1 MATYKLKNFKK
12 ILPELVQGEVIQA
25 GAFAMPPGGMKRQ
38 MMGGAFGVIGQVV
51 AAKGQGTAG
60 SFELPRR
67 FILGLTNQRLL
78 FVKPDALLGRP
89 KSILY
94 AIPVN
99 QIASAGLG
107 DKGAMSQQAVFA
119 LKSGEQVI
127 VEVGKVRVKA
137 WMVDLLEKLQPML
150 TA

>member
-1 MATYKLKNFKK
+1 MAGYKLSNFKK
-12 ILPELVQGEVIQA
+12 IVPELAPGEQIIA

-38 MMGGAFGVIGQVV
+38 MMGGAFGAVGAAV
-51 AAKGQGTAG
+51 AASGKGTAG

-67 FILGLTNQRLL
+67 FILGLTGQRLL
-78 FVKPDALLGRP
+78 FVKPDALMGRP

-94 AIPVN
+94 AIPVG

-107 DKGAMSQQAVFA
+107 SSGAMSQQAVFA
-119 LKSGEQVI
+119 LKSGEQIV

-137 WMVDLLEKLQPML
+137 WMLDLLEKMQPML